1 MNEKI
6 KQYSRDLR
14 NNSTT
19 GEITLWSKVLRAKKM
34 YGYQFNRQFVIE
46 YYIVDFVC
54 RKLKLIIEVDG
65 YSHNFKFEKDKK
77 RDERLCELGYTVLRF
92 TEYDIKRNFNNN
104 EMRAIESFILE
115 EESPQPPFPK
125 GE

>member
-65 YSHNFKFEKDKK
+65 YSHNFTAFIFW
-77 RDERLCELGYTVLRF
+77 YF
-92 TEYDIKRNFNNN
+92 INNFNFLRCSNG
-104 EMRAIESFILE
+104 RKLI
-115 EESPQPPFPK
+115 
-125 GE
+125 